1 MCRAY
6 CLDLAGIIYYS
17 MIAPAQSHG
26 FAQSMKIISQNDKR
40 DAILLYIYGQR
51 FTPQVSKIA
60 SRQPHQLR
68 QQKNHLS
75 SLTAQNQLISNQL
88 HALACNP
95 RADKTL
101 EQSLQTIQQ
110 IFQIQIESFKAEL
123 CKVKKA
129 LPNRTCNPSS
139 YFFEPHCKRVSIRF
153 FLFAQRHYPDSL
165 PKPKLHNLNARIMLT
180 DICPKLPMRNKVLT
194 KDFYVNRLNFELL
207 GDYAEYLIVGKDRIE
222 IHFFEFKD
230 LDPKQNYGQ
239 VYIRTD
245 DIDGLY
251 QALLDNKTSIHPN
264 GGLQTKPWG
273 QKEFALLDPDNNL
286 LTFGQGLK

>member
-1 MCRAY
+1 
-6 CLDLAGIIYYS
+6 
-17 MIAPAQSHG
+17 
-26 FAQSMKIISQNDKR
+26 
-40 DAILLYIYGQR
+40 
-51 FTPQVSKIA
+51 
-60 SRQPHQLR
+60 
-68 QQKNHLS
+68 
-75 SLTAQNQLISNQL
+75 
-88 HALACNP
+88 
-95 RADKTL
+95 
-101 EQSLQTIQQ
+101 
-110 IFQIQIESFKAEL
+110 
-123 CKVKKA
+123 
-129 LPNRTCNPSS
+129 
-139 YFFEPHCKRVSIRF
+139 
-153 FLFAQRHYPDSL
+153 
-165 PKPKLHNLNARIMLT
+165 MLT
-180 DICPKLPMRNKVLT
+180 DICPKLPMRDKVLT

-222 IHFFEFKD
+222 IHFFEFKG